1 MYNSLNKKMITNGC
15 SLSQREEKSVILTFD
30 DGPSK
35 YLEDFLD
42 VLASEQIEAMFFFQT
57 RLLHHKR
64 PWNRLLEEG
73 HVIGAHT
80 HRHPNLS
87 TLQAIDQR
95 REIETSKH
103 QIEKITGQ
111 TVKYFRPPFGQFNEE
126 TLNVLSDLQLEMVM
140 WDVASFD
147 WLFKGEALRIIDMVK
162 KRVRNGSIVLL
173 HELEQTLRILPL
185 LIKELKEEGYSFKV
199 L

>member
-1 MYNSLNKKMITNGC
+1 
-15 SLSQREEKSVILTFD
+15 
-30 DGPSK
+30 
-35 YLEDFLD
+35 
-42 VLASEQIEAMFFFQT
+42 MFFFQT

-64 PWNRLLEEG
+64 PLDRLLEEG

-95 REIETSKH
+95 REIETSKR

-111 TVKYFRPPFGQFNEE
+111 TVKYFRPPFGQFNED
-126 TLNVLSDLQLEMVM
+126 TLNVRSDLKLVM

-147 WLFKGEALRIIDMVK
+147 WLFKER
-162 KRVRNGSIVLL
+162 
-173 HELEQTLRILPL
+173 P
-185 LIKELKEEGYSFKV
+185 
-199 L
+199 